1 MKTLTVTENIIQRLR
16 VDITTG
22 ELLPGQK
29 LNEIIL
35 RTKLDVSSAPL
46 REAFRLLEKERL
58 VSNIPRKGCYVSEIS
73 TEDCRQIY
81 RVREMMECFAVDL
94 IKEKKIRDLSEVE
107 TSLEIH
113 SDLYF
118 PEKADTYEKFEFVK
132 KIFNFHFKLV
142 EAAGNSELNRL
153 YYEMF
158 PKLARYQYLYM
169 YNYEPA
175 LVSEYGGEHKQILN
189 HIEKGD
195 YSPAKRLLKSHIS
208 RFARFVESRIK
219 MKE

>member
-1 MKTLTVTENIIQRLR
+1 MKTLTVTENIIRRLR
-16 VDITTG
+16 VDIITG

-29 LNEIIL
+29 LNEIML

-73 TEDCRQIY
+73 IEDCRQIY
-81 RVREMMECFAVDL
+81 TVREMMECFVVDL
-94 IKEKKIRDLSEVE
+94 IKEKKIRELSQVE
-107 TSLEIH
+107 ASLEMH
-113 SDLYF
+113 LDLYF

-132 KIFNFHFKLV
+132 KIYNFHFKLV
-142 EAAGNSELNRL
+142 EAAGNSELSRL

-169 YNYEPA
+169 YNYEAA
-175 LVSEYGGEHKQILN
+175 LVSEYEGEHKQILDY
-189 HIEKGD
+189 IKKGD
-195 YSPAKRLLKSHIS
+195 YSAAKRILKSHIS
-208 RFARFVESRIK
+208 RFARFVESRIER
-219 MKE
+219 KE

>member
-46 REAFRLLEKERL
+46 REAFRLLEKECL

-81 RVREMMECFAVDL
+81 TVREMMECFAVDL
-94 IKEKKIRDLSEVE
+94 IKEKKIRDLSGMEA
-107 TSLEIH
+107 SLEKY

-142 EAAGNSELNRL
+142 EAAENSELNRL

-175 LVSEYGGEHKQILN
+175 LVSEYGGEHKEILN

>member
-1 MKTLTVTENIIQRLR
+1 MPEYLRSKII
-16 VDITTG
+16 TG
-22 ELLPGQK
+22 ELAPGQK